1 MKAKIVL
8 AALAA
13 LFLIIL
19 CSCQPTPE
27 SAVVTSKNDGA
38 LEAALEATAD
48 APAEAPEDVPASFQ
62 EGTAYT
68 GSFSNTDGDITYNVS
83 LEIPADTAPIPVLR
97 VRPKTI
103 TAETAKHVA
112 EVLFGGADI
121 FEYSGKPT
129 KAELEE
135 KILEERQHLEY
146 WNSTYTGDWKLTD
159 TEGGTLKDMMVEQL
173 ERAIANYEEEYA
185 TAPETVEAVPCA
197 WEFHLPSW
205 YYDLA
210 LVDEEQLISN
220 NKTQYIVATAERDG
234 LPYIYTVCNRD
245 AADYRMHSITCEIDW
260 LTAQEQG
267 KQQTINSKQK
277 PTEAELIELRAEAEA
292 MLGAMDLGEWVIESC
307 VFYLNTYDLTYT
319 VTITAAPVY
328 YGVKV
333 SRQKQIEPRSD
344 DAYASNY
351 CNEEIVFTFSGS
363 NLISFSYTGPLE
375 VVEAVNENAAYLS
388 FEEAMGICE
397 KQLRLRLLTSYPYT
411 QSDFLM
417 ASSSLPP
424 FFSDEFSQTVRK
436 DVEIYQAELG
446 LARVRIKD
454 NAEDFYLLPAY
465 TFRASFLLFDQN
477 GRVVAD
483 SDLLNTTG
491 SLIRSLLV
499 VNALDGSVI
508 DTELGY

>member
-1 MKAKIVL
+1 MRTKSVL

-13 LFLIIL
+13 LVLILL
-19 CSCQPTPE
+19 CGCQPTPE

-38 LEAALEATAD
+38 LEAALEVTAD
-48 APAEAPEDVPASFQ
+48 DPAETPWEAADVPAEASEAASQ
-62 EGTAYT
+62 ASGTYT
-68 GSFSNTDGDITYNVS
+68 DSFTNTDGDITYNVS
-83 LEIPADTAPIPVLR
+83 LEVPAAAVPMPVLR

-121 FEYSGKPT
+121 YEYSGKPT

-146 WNSTYTGDWKLTD
+146 WNSTYTG
-159 TEGGTLKDMMVEQL
+159 GGTLKDMMVEQL

-210 LVDEEQLISN
+210 LVDEEQLISE

-245 AADYRMHSITCEIDW
+245 AEDYRMHSITCEIDW

-307 VFYLNTYDLTYT
+307 AFYLNTYDLTYT

-333 SRQKQIEPRSD
+333 TRQKQIEPRSD

-351 CNEEIVFTFSGS
+351 CYEEIVFTFSGS

-446 LARVRIKD
+446 LTRVRIKD

-465 TFRASFLLFDQN
+465 TFRASFLLYDQD

-499 VNALDGSVI
+499 VNALDGSII
-508 DTELGY
+508 DTALGY